1 MPKIID
7 GLRAK
12 GYDFVPVSEL
22 AGLSQDQAMPP
33 LPPLSYAQLFSLP
46 VFMTLSWL
54 GRLLTGL
61 FVLAICLGVARVL
74 FLTAAGL
81 GNRRAEQRR
90 VPPLLPEP
98 PPLQTVLIPAYNE
111 GKVIAGAVGH
121 ILASDYPNLEVI
133 VIDDGSADDTS
144 EQVRTISRA
153 ILASDSFPCP
163 MAARP
168 RPSISV

>member
-1 MPKIID
+1 
-7 GLRAK
+7 
-12 GYDFVPVSEL
+12 
-22 AGLSQDQAMPP
+22 
-33 LPPLSYAQLFSLP
+33 
-46 VFMTLSWL
+46 MTLNWL
-54 GRLLTGL
+54 GQLLTGL

-90 VPPLLPEP
+90 VPPQLPEP

-111 GKVIAGAVGH
+111 GKVIAGAVRH

-144 EQVRTISRA
+144 EQVRIAFRGRSSRQAHFRPQWRQGCGSQYRPEAGARAMSSWRSTPTRISRRTRSRGSCA
-153 ILASDSFPCP
+153 GSRIKRRRRC
-163 MAARP
+163 R
-168 RPSISV
+168 